1 MPRTD
6 DTVRFKNDTSVLSVC
21 YACIIISEIT
31 LQLFFLYISEPT
43 SLLLFTDTSPFLALG
58 LSVCTSSHTEW
69 RDQIILMKLR

>member
-31 LQLFFLYISEPT
+31 LQLFFLYISE
-43 SLLLFTDTSPFLALG
+43 SLQNEQMLLQMEFTQKGCNEF
-58 LSVCTSSHTEW
+58 V
-69 RDQIILMKLR
+69 KLY

>member
-43 SLLLFTDTSPFLALG
+43 SLLLFTDTSLLLSL
-58 LSVCTSSHTEW
+58 LSVSVCAPPHIQ

>member
-43 SLLLFTDTSPFLALG
+43 SLLLFTDTSLLLSL
-58 LSVCTSSHTEW
+58 LSVSVCAPPHIQSGE
-69 RDQIILMKLR
+69 IK